1 MEFKLDVPVNFVN
14 KLSSGKVLCNWS
26 GGASSAV
33 ACYIAHKLYP
43 NDCVF
48 IHMRTNIEHPD
59 TYRFM
64 FDFQQRLGVEIEQ
77 LQSEKFH
84 EPEDV
89 WDHYGGMN
97 FATGSPCSSE
107 LKRDT
112 ATKWRK
118 GKQFWCEVLGFD
130 LNETKRQ
137 RNMSLNYPERNII
150 YPLIQNNLDKLGV
163 FQALHF
169 IGLRPPEVYSD
180 FKNNNCLG
188 DPDSPKGGCV
198 QGGIGYWKRIQKMF
212 PKKFAYMAAKEH
224 ELTDRKGEPVTLLKD
239 QANKT
244 KAPLFLMPHPK
255 YPSVK
260 TIEDKRGVYK
270 VESFECHGFCNTKDP
285 E

>member
-1 MEFKLDVPVNFVN
+1 MEFKLDIPKNFVN
-14 KLSSGKVLCNWS
+14 KLETGKLLCNWS
-26 GGASSAV
+26 GGVSSAV

-43 NDCVF
+43 NDCIF

-89 WDHYGGMN
+89 WNHYGGMN
-97 FATGSPCSSE
+97 YATGAPCSSE
-107 LKRDT
+107 LKRDV
-112 ATKWRK
+112 ATRWRK
-118 GKQFWCEVLGFD
+118 GKLFWCEIVGFD
-130 LNETKRQ
+130 VEETKRA
-137 RNMSLNYPERNII
+137 RNMSLNYPELNPI
-150 YPLIQNNLDKLGV
+150 YPLIQNNLDKSGV
-163 FQALHF
+163 FNVLSYL
-169 IGLRPPEVYSD
+169 GMRPPEVYKD

-198 QGGIGYWKRIQKMF
+198 QGGIGYWKKMQLVF

-239 QANKT
+239 QAGKQRR
-244 KAPLFLMPHPK
+244 PLFLLPHPK
-255 YPSVK
+255 YPEIK
-260 TIEDKRGVYK
+260 TIADKKGRYA
-270 VESFECHGFCNTKDP
+270 VESFECHGFCNTK